1 MTNIFL
7 KLFEY
12 QTLTNRVLLLLLF
25 YVAAASTFI
34 AGVLHLALIPMFFAL
49 TPFDVTIFFLVSG
62 AAQLF
67 WVIPILRRWS
77 NLWYYVG
84 IGGTAVLIAL
94 FVIAVPGR
102 GLQVS
107 EFEIVIEVVQI
118 VFIISSIMIVRE
130 KMLNAKLA
138 SARES

>member
-12 QTLTNRVLLLLLF
+12 QTLTNRALLLLLF

>member
-1 MTNIFL
+1 MTNIL
-7 KLFEY
+7 HEISKN
-12 QTLTNRVLLLLLF
+12 QTLANRLILF

-34 AGVLHLALIPMFFAL
+34 AGVLHLAIIPMFFTL
-49 TPFDVTIFFLVSG
+49 MPFDVTIFFLVSG
-62 AAQLF
+62 AAQSF

-84 IGGTAVLIAL
+84 IGGTAVLIVL

-107 EFEIVIEVVQI
+107 EFEIIIELVQI
-118 VFIISSIMIVRE
+118 IFIMSSIIIIRE
-130 KMLNAKLA
+130 KTLKTKLP